1 MIRLLHNF
9 FQMYRK
15 DNGAHFTY
23 NIGVGFVRAGTTAL
37 LMALVLFVKYKS
49 GEMYFDWW
57 ISVLVLS
64 LVLLGVGLGQ
74 ERLAMKYPRTDV
86 DLDKKDLVVV
96 SEKQMDELM
105 KEFDIA
111 YQKVMHNRDP
121 VPPPTDRAK
130 PDEKQLRLK
139 TKDDPRQ

>member
-9 FQMYRK
+9 FQMFRN
-15 DNGAHFTY
+15 DSGAHFTY
-23 NIGVGFVRAGTTAL
+23 NIGVWFVRAGTAMFL
-37 LMALVLFVKYKS
+37 IAAALFVNFMLNDYEWHS
-49 GEMYFDWW
+49 W
-57 ISVLVLS
+57 IGLLILS
-64 LVLLGVGLGQ
+64 IVTFVIGFGQ

-130 PDEKQLRLK
+130 PDENQLRIE